1 MISKSANTAPC
12 VEIITIGDEMLIGQV
27 VDTNSAWM
35 ARALN
40 KAGFQVVQIT
50 TVGDAQKDI
59 LESID
64 HAFNRAEIV
73 LITGGIGPTKD
84 DITKQTLCH
93 YFNTQLIHNEE
104 VEANI
109 RALFSTRPQVLN
121 ERTMAQAKV
130 PETATIIQNKRGT
143 APITWFENKGRILVS
158 MPGVPAEME
167 EAMRSDIIPRLS
179 DHFKTP
185 SLIHQTVLVVGIPES
200 SLAIQLTDW
209 ENALPDFIK
218 LAYLP
223 SAGMVRLRLSGF
235 LPDQQAL
242 DIAIENELQKL
253 RSILGKAIFAETDV
267 LPEVEIGRLLTEKG
281 LWLATAESCTGGNI
295 AHQLTTISGSSLF
308 FKGSIVAYNNE
319 VKIQQLGVKEDTLLR
334 NGAVSREVVQEMA
347 AGVRKRLQSDIGV
360 AVSGIAGPSGE
371 TEGKPVGTV
380 WIAVCNDKKSITK
393 RFQFGQQRIRN
404 IEMATLMAFTLIK
417 EILED

>member
-1 MISKSANTAPC
+1 MISKTANTATC

-50 TVGDAQKDI
+50 TVGDAQKAI

-64 HAFNRAEIV
+64 HAFKRAEIV

-84 DITKQTLCH
+84 DITKQTLCL
-93 YFNTQLIHNEE
+93 YFNTHLIHNEE

-121 ERTMAQAKV
+121 ELTMAQAKV

-295 AHQLTTISGSSLF
+295 AHQLTTISGSSAF

-380 WIAVCNDKKSITK
+380 WIAVCNDKKSIAK

>member
-1 MISKSANTAPC
+1 MISKTANTAPC
-12 VEIITIGDEMLIGQV
+12 VEIITIGDEILIGQV

-50 TVGDAQKDI
+50 TVGDAQKAI

-64 HAFNRAEIV
+64 HAFKRAEIV

-84 DITKQTLCH
+84 DITKKTLCH
-93 YFNTQLIHNEE
+93 YFNTQLIHNDE
-104 VEANI
+104 VETNI
-109 RALFSTRPQVLN
+109 RNLYSTRPQVLN
-121 ERTMAQAKV
+121 ELTMTQAMV
-130 PETATIIQNKRGT
+130 PERATIIQNKRGT
-143 APITWFENKGRILVS
+143 APITWFEDKRNILVS
-158 MPGVPAEME
+158 MPGVPSEME
-167 EAMRSDIIPRLS
+167 EAMRSDIIPRLTN
-179 DHFKTP
+179 HFKTP
-185 SLIHQTVLVVGIPES
+185 SLIHQTILVVGIPES
-200 SLAIQLTDW
+200 SLALQLTDW
-209 ENALPDFIK
+209 ENALPDFLK

-253 RSILGKAIFAETDV
+253 RNILGKSIFAETDV

-295 AHQLTTISGSSLF
+295 AHQLTTISGSSAF

-360 AVSGIAGPSGE
+360 AVSGIAGPTGE

-380 WIAVCNDKKSITK
+380 WIAVCNDKKSIAK

>member
-1 MISKSANTAPC
+1 MISKTANTATC
-12 VEIITIGDEMLIGQV
+12 VEIITIGNEMLIGQV

-50 TVGDAQKDI
+50 TVGDAQKAI

-64 HAFNRAEIV
+64 HAFKRAEIV

-84 DITKQTLCH
+84 DITKQTLCL
-93 YFNTQLIHNEE
+93 YFNTHLIHNEE

-121 ERTMAQAKV
+121 ELTMAQAKV

-295 AHQLTTISGSSLF
+295 AHQLTTISGSSQF

-334 NGAVSREVVQEMA
+334 NGAVSLEVVQEMA

>member
-50 TVGDAQKDI
+50 TVGDAQKAI

-64 HAFNRAEIV
+64 HAFKRAEIV

-84 DITKQTLCH
+84 DITKQTLCL
-93 YFNTQLIHNEE
+93 YFNTHLIHNEE

-209 ENALPDFIK
+209 ENALPDFIN

-295 AHQLTTISGSSLF
+295 AHQLTTISGSSQF

>member
-319 VKIQQLGVKEDTLLR
+319 VKMQQLGVKEDTLSR
-334 NGAVSREVVQEMA
+334 NGAVSLEVVQEMA

>member
-1 MISKSANTAPC
+1 MISKTANTATC

-50 TVGDAQKDI
+50 TVGDAQKAI

-64 HAFNRAEIV
+64 HAFKRAEIV

-93 YFNTQLIHNEE
+93 YFNTHLIHNEE

-121 ERTMAQAKV
+121 ELTMAQAKV

>member
-1 MISKSANTAPC
+1 MISKTANTATC
-12 VEIITIGDEMLIGQV
+12 VEIITIGNEMLIGQV

-50 TVGDAQKDI
+50 TVGDAQKAI

-64 HAFNRAEIV
+64 HAFKRAEIV

-84 DITKQTLCH
+84 DITKQTLCL
-93 YFNTQLIHNEE
+93 YFNTHLIHNEE

-121 ERTMAQAKV
+121 ELTMAQAKV

-235 LPDQQAL
+235 LPDQQTL

>member
-1 MISKSANTAPC
+1 MISKTANTATC
-12 VEIITIGDEMLIGQV
+12 VEIITIGNEMLIGQV

-50 TVGDAQKDI
+50 TVGDAQKAI

-64 HAFNRAEIV
+64 HAFKRAEIV

-84 DITKQTLCH
+84 DITKQTLCL
-93 YFNTQLIHNEE
+93 YFNTHLIHNEE

-121 ERTMAQAKV
+121 ELTMAQAKV

-295 AHQLTTISGSSLF
+295 AHQLTTISGSSQF

-319 VKIQQLGVKEDTLLR
+319 VKIQQLGVKEDTLSQ
-334 NGAVSREVVQEMA
+334 NGAVSLEVVQEMA

>member
-50 TVGDAQKDI
+50 TVGDAQKAI

-64 HAFNRAEIV
+64 HAFKRAEIV

-84 DITKQTLCH
+84 DITKQTLCL
-93 YFNTQLIHNEE
+93 YFNTHLIHNEE

>member
-121 ERTMAQAKV
+121 ELTMAQAKV

-334 NGAVSREVVQEMA
+334 NGAVSLEVVQEMA